1 MNDFLRDMVRETLRS
16 PRTAARRLIDL
27 QLPAEIVWSAFGA
40 VVAAS
45 AVLGWLSVV
54 AIPVGTRGVV
64 DGPQITPLNLA
75 MVQATSLLLL
85 AGLSTAGGR
94 AFGGQGRFLQALTLA
109 AWLEFMLVLLQLLQ
123 LVVMV
128 VFPFFSMLLGF
139 VGMALFLWLL
149 TNFVAELHGFSSLP
163 MVFFGII
170 GAFLI
175 VGIAAVMLFGPQ
187 LAQQGF

>member
-1 MNDFLRDMVRETLRS
+1 MNDFLRDLVRETLQS

-27 QLPAEIVWSAFGA
+27 RLPPEIVWSAFGA

-45 AVLGWLSVV
+45 AVLGWLSIV
-54 AIPVGTRGVV
+54 AIPVGIRGVV
-64 DGPQITPLNLA
+64 DGPQITPLTIA
-75 MVQATSLLLL
+75 MAQAGSLLLL

-94 AFGGQGRFLQALTLA
+94 VFGGRGRFLEAVTLA

-123 LVVMV
+123 LLAMV
-128 VFPFFSMLLGF
+128 LFPFFSMLIGF
-139 VGMALFLWLL
+139 LGMALFLWLL

-170 GAFLI
+170 GGFLI
-175 VGIAAVMLFGPQ
+175 VGIVAVMLFGTQ
-187 LAQQGF
+187 LAKQGF